1 MNPAFFVDDK
11 AMLALLERWSQH
23 GWLRALDAAF
33 ASFLV
38 REVSDAP
45 PLLILAAALASHQLG
60 RGHACLDLALTL
72 QDPGFA
78 LSLPPEGAD
87 SAAEPLPLPAAVLDG
102 VSLADWQQA
111 TGEQRRRRNTA
122 GIRGQPALSAPLLA
136 IRTIGAGRHR
146 RPPGGTARP
155 A

>member
-111 TGEQRRRRNTA
+111 LQHPQLVSSGDGETPLVFVGNRLYLRR
-122 GIRGQPALSAPLLA
+122 
-136 IRTIGAGRHR
+136 
-146 RPPGGTARP
+146 
-155 A
+155 